1 MKKESKEMTREERN
15 GLIFNLS
22 TSPIHVGSHFF
33 TTIEKNL

>member
-15 GLIFNLS
+15 GLIFNFS

-33 TTIEKNL
+33 TTIEKN

>member
-22 TSPIHVGSHFF
+22 TSPIHVGSNFF
-33 TTIEKNL
+33 TNIKKN